1 MNIFKR
7 IKLLDKRHET
17 TRLLINDLE
26 SRYLLLLREVQEMR
40 ERLK

>member
-1 MNIFKR
+1 MRIFKQIR
-7 IKLLDKRHET
+7 LLNKRHET

-26 SRYLLLLREVQEMR
+26 ARYLLLLREVQEMR

>member
-1 MNIFKR
+1 MNVFKR

-26 SRYLLLLREVQEMR
+26 ARYLFLLREVQEMR